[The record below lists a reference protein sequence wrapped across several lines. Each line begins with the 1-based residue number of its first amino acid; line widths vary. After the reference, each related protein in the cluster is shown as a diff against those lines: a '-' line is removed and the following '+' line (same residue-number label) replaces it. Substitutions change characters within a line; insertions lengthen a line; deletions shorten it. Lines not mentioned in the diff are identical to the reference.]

1 MQENIDL
8 TPEEEDALYAVFAS
22 VDWEHIPGPFDALTK
37 ELKLREVTTAEL
49 SQILG
54 ITDRR
59 ISQLWLAGDIPEP
72 RNDGKR
78 HWFPLLDTV
87 HAYISFLKDR
97 TNRL

>member
-1 MQENIDL
+1 MQDNIEL
-8 TPEEEDALYAVFAS
+8 TPEEEASLNDALAAI
-22 VDWEHIPGPFDALTK
+22 DWEHIPGPFDALSK
-37 ELKLREVTTAEL
+37 ALNLREVTTAEL

-72 RNDGKR
+72 RHDGKR

>member
-8 TPEEEDALYAVFAS
+8 TPEEEASLNDALAAI
-22 VDWEHIPGPFDALTK
+22 DWERIPGSFDALTQA
-37 ELKLREVTTAEL
+37 LNLREVTTAEL

-59 ISQLWLAGDIPEP
+59 ISQLWQNGDIPEP
-72 RNDGKR
+72 RHDGKR

-87 HAYISFLKDR
+87 YAYISFLKGR
-97 TNRL
+97 TNRV